1 MVSNTHNT
9 SALTITPIDPHRG
22 KQTRGR
28 GGRLLRR
35 SRGGHSPGS
44 KASSAKATN
53 IGAIAATRG
62 HTTPAHAALAR
73 RRAHAAWDNV
83 RPARAA
89 PGAGLG
95 APAPGAP
102 LRAPHALA
110 PARPVPR
117 APLRSRQDRCA
128 RHPADLSSTPWK
140 SLYYHLENKIITQ

>member
-1 MVSNTHNT
+1 MLPPSAVIPAQLLVSITHNT

-53 IGAIAATRG
+53 IGPIAATRG

-73 RRAHAAWDNV
+73 RRAHAAWNNV

-102 LRAPHALA
+102 LAA
-110 PARPVPR
+110 PAP
-117 APLRSRQDRCA
+117 RCA
-128 RHPADLSSTPWK
+128 AARTGARGTPPTSALPHEK
-140 SLYYHLENKIITQ
+140 ASIIISRVK